1 MIDDL
6 VGNGQGDLAL
16 MFEYDHRSGEVKIIG
31 YAEPNNENGEFT
43 EQGVMNAYMEQAVLH
58 SELPD
63 EDRHYV
69 LKYMETRDKEPGKA
83 SFLQEYIPR
92 ADMDIY
98 LQEVRAAQS
107 DDEEITREE
116 SDSAQYLGKKYKPVA
131 MKVKPMYSDLPEK
144 FRIKRDIKGDPL
156 ADMPEL
162 NPISPEFT
170 PTGRY
175 TQE

>member
-1 MIDDL
+1 M
-6 VGNGQGDLAL
+6 
-16 MFEYDHRSGEVKIIG
+16 
-31 YAEPNNENGEFT
+31 
-43 EQGVMNAYMEQAVLH
+43 LH

-83 SFLQEYIPR
+83 SFLQEYIPH

-98 LQEVRAAQS
+98 LQEVRAVQS
-107 DDEEITREE
+107 GDEEITREE
-116 SDSAQYLGKKYKPVA
+116 SNSAQYLGKKYKPLA

-144 FRIKRDIKGDPL
+144 FRIKRDIKGDLL

-162 NPISPEFT
+162 NPISLEST
-170 PTGRY
+170 PTG
-175 TQE
+175 